1 MQLIPNAWFHCT
13 NWMLLSMHRCMPSDL
28 VMVSREPS
36 RDVTPR
42 DDSSWRHTGCVSARG
57 WVMLDDVSAFGLWRQ
72 PLLLSTLWT
81 HAWTLGVVHNLG
93 KTPTNECTYLLELTL
108 PLAPRVCVPGL
119 YPRCCWSTMS
129 ARNVGHRCRTTRA
142 EGYNAQP
149 RKPSKCYWCLPSNEN
164 K

>member
-108 PLAPRVCVPGL
+108 PLAPRVCSGVVPALLLEHDVSAKRRTQVQNNTCGGL
-119 YPRCCWSTMS
+119 QC
-129 ARNVGHRCRTTRA
+129 TTA
-142 EGYNAQP
+142 KTFEVLLM
-149 RKPSKCYWCLPSNEN
+149 PSFKW